1 MGLMSGGMSVRRF
14 HVLAAPPKF
23 FEVDYIDSFQDYAF
37 RSNTDVLSEE
47 IRCGW
52 STIHNLLDQDFSDST
67 RWYVEPYIFA
77 MMRID
82 KKTVPSNYFRAK
94 SKQKIEDWCAVNN
107 KDNAPAKVRREI
119 KESVKN
125 DLLSKSLPKVK
136 TVEFCWNVQESHLIL
151 HNTSRNVNEQ
161 FVKLFFETFGIG
173 LEIFYP
179 SLFVPDDRMRIQL
192 ESAHVSDMTFSGES
206 DE

>member
-1 MGLMSGGMSVRRF
+1 MGLMSGGMSIRRF
-14 HVLAAPPKF
+14 HVLASPPKA
-23 FEVDYIDSFQDYAF
+23 FESDYVDSFQDYAF

-52 STIHNLLDQDFSDST
+52 STIHNLLDQDFSDSR

-82 KKTVPSNYFRAK
+82 KKTVPSNYYRAK
-94 SKQKIEDWCAVNN
+94 SNQKIEDWCTANN
-107 KDNAPAKVRREI
+107 KEKAPAKVRREI

-151 HNTSRNVNEQ
+151 HSTSRNINEQ

-179 SLFVPDDRMRIQL
+179 SLFIPDDRMRVQL
-192 ESAHVSDMTFSGES
+192 ESAHVSDMTFSGGK
-206 DE
+206 DD